1 MTAARIILVDDHE
14 MLRAGLKSLIEKEAD
29 FQVVGQAGDGEGLL
43 AKLKNTKCDC
53 VVMDLSMPNMDGIT
67 ALKVLQQKY
76 PKVKVLVLTM
86 QRDEEHLKH
95 AMSNGAKGYILK
107 DDAYEQLVLALKT
120 VLRDKVFVSPKL
132 SNLLAERYL
141 RSFDDQTDD
150 PSLEILTR
158 REKEILKL
166 VASGMANKNV
176 AVELKISVRTVE
188 THRSHLIHK
197 LGIKNTAGL
206 VKYALAKGL
215 V

>member
-1 MTAARIILVDDHE
+1 MSAVKIFLVDDHE
-14 MLRAGLKSLIEKEAD
+14 MLRAGLKSLIENEAG
-29 FQVVGQAGDGEGLL
+29 FKVVGQAGDGEAMLV
-43 AKLKNTKCDC
+43 KLKNTKCDC

-67 ALKVLQQKY
+67 ALKAVRQKY
-76 PKVKVLVLTM
+76 PKIKVLVLTM

-95 AMSNGAKGYILK
+95 AMSNGAKGYVLK

-120 VLRDKVFVSPKL
+120 ILLDKIFISPKL

-158 REKEILKL
+158 REKEILKW

-176 AVELKISVRTVE
+176 AAKLKISVRTVE

-206 VKYALAKGL
+206 VKYALNKGL
-215 V
+215 I